1 VINAEKL
8 MRKKHTNPSRRSLIV
23 SAPALLLAH
32 SKIVDAAS
40 RGGSPNT
47 WPGQSDNPVGYAA
60 SPGYPGALIPS
71 PTALTANSVLIN
83 FDWN

>member
-1 VINAEKL
+1 MTKKL
-8 MRKKHTNPSRRSLIV
+8 TYPSRRSLVIG
-23 SAPALLLAH
+23 APVLLLAR
-32 SKIVDAAS
+32 SEIVDAAS
-40 RGGSPNT
+40 RGRSPST